1 MVAGVAGS
9 CRGSGC
15 LVAIVCLFLWNPL
28 ISGASEPNEQSRR
41 DAAVATLSH
50 RSAKPGDRVE
60 LVVTVCGGNSPLI
73 ESLPVPQGIRIKKL
87 RRPQLLHTENGG
99 SGDVWLF
106 RYRVTPVLIGDYEFQ
121 PIIVR
126 DGSRE
131 MKTGPLFLHVSKR
144 GELPPLSARELALGV
159 NIPASLSEEVLKAA
173 PQPTPVPEPTPTPPD
188 NRPLRDRVLSSW
200 WKQLKAFW
208 DYPGK

>member
-1 MVAGVAGS
+1 MPWIRLLGCHCVPVFMEPLDLAG
-9 CRGSGC
+9 
-15 LVAIVCLFLWNPL
+15 I
-28 ISGASEPNEQSRR
+28 ETEQSRK

-73 ESLPVPQGIRIKKL
+73 ESLPVSQGIRIKKL
-87 RRPQLLHTENGG
+87 RRPQLLHTGNGG

-144 GELPPLSARELALGV
+144 GELPPLSSRELAIGV

-173 PQPTPVPEPTPTPPD
+173 PQPTPVPEPTPTPPH
-188 NRPLRDRVLSSW
+188 NRPLRDRVLSSCR
-200 WKQLKAFW
+200 KQLKAFW